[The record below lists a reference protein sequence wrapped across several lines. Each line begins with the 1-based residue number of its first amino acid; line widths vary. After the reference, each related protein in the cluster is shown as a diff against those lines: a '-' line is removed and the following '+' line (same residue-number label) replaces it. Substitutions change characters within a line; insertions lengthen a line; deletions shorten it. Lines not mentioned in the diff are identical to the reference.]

1 MSSAGLALQEAMRAA
16 LLASDAVKAALGG
29 AYVFDEVPR
38 GAPPAYVE
46 FTGLDTRD
54 WSTFGGGG
62 LEHFVSLV
70 VRSNSRGRKQAQEIS
85 AAVQAVLD
93 NAALTLAGHRLVNL
107 HLVFWSVV
115 KNGQSYG
122 ASLRF
127 RAATEPLGEN

>member
-1 MSSAGLALQEAMRAA
+1 VSSAGQALQEAMRATLIA
-16 LLASDAVKAALGG
+16 DSNVAAALGG

-54 WSTFGGGG
+54 WSTSGQRGF
-62 LEHFVSLV
+62 EHFVSLV

-85 AAVQAVLD
+85 GAVQAALDGAVLP
-93 NAALTLAGHRLVNL
+93 LLGHRLVNL
-107 HLVFWSVV
+107 QLVFWSVV
-115 KNGQSYG
+115 KSGQTYG

-127 RAATEPLGEN
+127 RAATEPL

>member
-1 MSSAGLALQEAMRAA
+1 MSSAGLALQEAMRAKLIA
-16 LLASDAVKAALGG
+16 DGAVKAALGG

-54 WSTFGGGG
+54 WSTFGEGG

-70 VRSNSRGRKQAQEIS
+70 VRSNGRGRKQAQDIS
-85 AAVQAVLD
+85 AAVQAALD
-93 NAALTLAGHRLVNL
+93 RAALTLEGYRLVNL
-107 HLVFWSVV
+107 SMVFWSVM
-115 KNGQSYG
+115 KNGQNYG

-127 RAATEPLGEN
+127 RAATEPL

>member
-16 LLASDAVKAALGG
+16 LIANDGVKAALGG

-38 GAPPAYVE
+38 GAPASYVE

-54 WSTFGGGG
+54 WSTFGQPG

-85 AAVQAVLD
+85 AAVQTALD
-93 NAALTLAGHRLVNL
+93 GAALLLAGHRLVNL
-107 HLVFWSVV
+107 SMVFWSVV
-115 KNGQSYG
+115 KSGQTYG

-127 RAATEPLGEN
+127 RAATEPL